1 MRPQLIFL
9 SIIAAAL
16 LAACSG
22 KSGGAPEI
30 QTKQAEEK
38 APEISQEERRYPSVR
53 AVADLSAGTPGFVM
67 KQLAGLRNDKGEAV
81 NMAATPAEAEVMVF
95 NATTTL
101 TDETIRQA
109 NEFLKDHKRLIVD
122 SDGTPEGRLA
132 VKAALTRILGG
143 NAVDSDAALVAYV
156 NRTDY
161 TITPLANP
169 PDPLAKNPD
178 GTYVNGNVAANVLS
192 LQ

>member
-1 MRPQLIFL
+1 MRPQLMLL
-9 SIIAAAL
+9 SVAAAAM

-30 QTKQAEEK
+30 QATQAEEK
-38 APEISQEERRYPSVR
+38 APEISQDERRYPSVR

-67 KQLAGLRNDKGEAV
+67 KQLAGLRNDKGDAV
-81 NMAATPAEAEVMVF
+81 NMDASPAEADVMVF
-95 NATTTL
+95 NATTPL

-132 VKAALTRILGG
+132 VKAALGRILGG
-143 NAVDSDAALVAYV
+143 NTVEGDAALVSYV

-169 PDPLAKNPD
+169 SDPMAKNPD
-178 GTYVNGNVAANVLS
+178 GTYANGNVAANVLS